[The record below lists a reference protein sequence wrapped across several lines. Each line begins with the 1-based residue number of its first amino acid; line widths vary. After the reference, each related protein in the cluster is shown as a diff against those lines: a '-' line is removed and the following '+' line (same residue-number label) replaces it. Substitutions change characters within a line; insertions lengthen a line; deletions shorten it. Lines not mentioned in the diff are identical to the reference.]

1 MEYLWI
7 FYMFFSFNLKHQ
19 DDDPTWHVSHGLKP
33 WAKPNSK
40 PSHSPPNLLVI
51 LHHSSHRGISWDIM
65 AIYPII
71 SNIYIYIDIYPIS
84 WTMAWIAPS
93 RRHQHPRRT
102 SRRDRIRVCWIVQL
116 SMVQSFSIHMVV
128 GTNVLKILLV
138 FIEIHLFAYFNCFP
152 HCGIVLV
159 TATWVTPAGSHV
171 VLWHHLPAFD
181 RQGQ

>member
-51 LHHSSHRGISWDIM
+51 LHHSSHRGISWGIM

-71 SNIYIYIDIYPIS
+71 SNIYIYRYIS
-84 WTMAWIAPS
+84 NFMDHGLNCPLSSPPASAPDKS
-93 RRHQHPRRT
+93 ARSYKSLLDSSIVHGSIVFNPHGCWYQRFEDPTGIHRNTPL
-102 SRRDRIRVCWIVQL
+102 RIL
-116 SMVQSFSIHMVV
+116 
-128 GTNVLKILLV
+128 
-138 FIEIHLFAYFNCFP
+138 
-152 HCGIVLV
+152 
-159 TATWVTPAGSHV
+159 
-171 VLWHHLPAFD
+171 
-181 RQGQ
+181 